1 MSQQGSHQGS
11 TYGVSRWLSDLPSN
25 FDSLET
31 VEEIEDLDEDFRDDI
46 FDNTDRVIKN
56 TVSVQLW
63 GKTLTLKESN

>member
-1 MSQQGSHQGS
+1 MESVHGYQI
-11 TYGVSRWLSDLPSN
+11 YDP
-25 FDSLET
+25 LET

-63 GKTLTLKESN
+63 EKALTLKESN